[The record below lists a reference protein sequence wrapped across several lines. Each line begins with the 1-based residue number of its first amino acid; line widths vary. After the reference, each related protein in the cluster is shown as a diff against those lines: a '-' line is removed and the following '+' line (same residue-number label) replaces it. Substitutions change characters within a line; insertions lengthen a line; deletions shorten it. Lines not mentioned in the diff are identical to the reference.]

1 MHCRVNVND
10 ISIHCDNICIDHI
23 DLTQQTHI
31 STPMLTE
38 CHCSLFVI
46 DMNAVIGVS
55 VVRDV

>member
-1 MHCRVNVND
+1 M
-10 ISIHCDNICIDHI
+10 CIDHI